1 MIKLIQARYVG
12 DFRVAL
18 TFTDGREGVFDGHDL
33 LRRNGPLLVPLH
45 DECYFKRVFID
56 AGALCWPNGLE
67 LSPQRLY
74 ETCTTTAAA

>member
-1 MIKLIQARYVG
+1 MIKLVEAHYLG

-18 TFTDGREGVFDGHDL
+18 VFSDGREGIFLGQDL
-33 LRRNGPLLVPLH
+33 LKRSGPLLIPLQ
-45 DECYFKRVFID
+45 DEAYFKRVFID

-74 ETCTTTAAA
+74 ESCTTVATA